1 MDSRRQLETAPVVK
15 IRFNP
20 AGTTTLGGVEMNG
33 NKVGVW
39 IRVGDSNACSEWH
52 EHVAIAGHYYS
63 IPVSCQHLLQS
74 LRDVQGHVLFRDS
87 LARNPA
93 SVITTMTRVDHYR
106 SSFAALFGSSPR
118 VSRGKSPQK
127 CHQQAGGKQT

>member
-20 AGTTTLGGVEMNG
+20 TGTTTLGGVEMNG
-33 NKVGVW
+33 NKDGVW
-39 IRVGDSNACSEWH
+39 IRVGDGNACSEWH
-52 EHVAIAGHYYS
+52 EHVAIAGHHYS
-63 IPVSCQHLLQS
+63 IPFSCRPLLQP
-74 LRDVQGHVLFRDS
+74 LGDVQGISLSRDP

-93 SVITTMTRVDHYR
+93 SVIATMTRVDHYR
-106 SSFAALFGSSPR
+106 SSFAAVFRSSPR

>member
-1 MDSRRQLETAPVVK
+1 V
-15 IRFNP
+15 
-20 AGTTTLGGVEMNG
+20 NG
-33 NKVGVW
+33 NRDGVW
-39 IRVGDSNACSEWH
+39 IRVGDGNACSEWH

-93 SVITTMTRVDHYR
+93 SVIATMTRVDHYR
-106 SSFAALFGSSPR
+106 SSFAAVFRSSPR
-118 VSRGKSPQK
+118 VSRGKDRKSTRLNSS
-127 CHQQAGGKQT
+127 H